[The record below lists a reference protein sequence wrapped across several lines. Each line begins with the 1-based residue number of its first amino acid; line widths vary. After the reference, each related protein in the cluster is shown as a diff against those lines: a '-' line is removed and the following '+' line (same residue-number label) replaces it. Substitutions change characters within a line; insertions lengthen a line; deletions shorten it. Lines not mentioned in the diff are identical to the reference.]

1 MGDSGVGKTAVSTK
15 FSEGYFLQETSVTL
29 GGSYWKKECTLKNGA
44 NLTMHIWDTA
54 GSESSRAMLP
64 LYYRDSKA
72 GFVTY
77 DVGNSKSFEHL
88 DYWTNELSQKLKPN
102 TYQIAIIGNKW
113 DISDDERQVPFT
125 LGYQYAKKKG
135 YLFAETSAKTGAGIS
150 EIFSEMAEEIYK
162 IKSLEL

>member
-1 MGDSGVGKTAVSTK
+1 
-15 FSEGYFLQETSVTL
+15 
-29 GGSYWKKECTLKNGA
+29 
-44 NLTMHIWDTA
+44 MHIWDTA